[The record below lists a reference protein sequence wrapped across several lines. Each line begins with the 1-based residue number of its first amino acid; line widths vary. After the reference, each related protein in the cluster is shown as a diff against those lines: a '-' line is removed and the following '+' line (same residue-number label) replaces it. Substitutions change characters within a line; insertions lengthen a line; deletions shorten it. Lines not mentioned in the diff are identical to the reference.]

1 MIIIM
6 KMRTT
11 MMMMLVMVMVMATKF
26 KSVAN
31 VKLMMIMDCVDNQ
44 IQSVFF

>member
-1 MIIIM
+1 
-6 KMRTT
+6 
-11 MMMMLVMVMVMATKF
+11 MMMMLVLVVMVMATKF

-31 VKLMMIMDCVDNQ
+31 AKLMMIMDCVDNQ